1 MSQQDS
7 LYTFDLYTYFKSW
20 GESPINI
27 IFGILDI
34 VIVLFLLYQAVRLLK
49 KTRAWQ
55 LLKGIAVLVIIT
67 LLSGAVKLGILNA
80 ILKEIMTYRSYYTNS
95 CICSRT

>member
-1 MSQQDS
+1 MSQKDS

-27 IFGILDI
+27 ILGILDI
-34 VIVLFLLYQAVRLLK
+34 AIVLFLLYQAVRLLK

-67 LLSGAVKLGILNA
+67 LLSGVIKLGILNT